1 MRKISI
7 LMTVLASF
15 AVASVASAQQGKGTG
30 TGTGTAATPAKGG
43 GTAGGAVKADAKV
56 DAKVKPA
63 DKGAPAPAPT
73 EGAMPT
79 KPTIPTQLT
88 DAAKKQKGTWTCK
101 GDMMGPDG
109 NPAYKTTF
117 TVKAKLDLDNMFIRA
132 DMAEKKSKSA
142 KYPFKFTSYTTY
154 TDKDAKWHRFM
165 VDNWG
170 GWATGWSTGPDA
182 TGKTVWE
189 MDMSGPMGTSKFRD
203 HEEPAADP
211 KVAKR
216 GGMHMWGEMSM
227 DGKTWV
233 KVYDSTCTK

>member
-30 TGTGTAATPAKGG
+30 TGTGTATPAKP
-43 GTAGGAVKADAKV
+43 AGGAVKADAKV

-63 DKGAPAPAPT
+63 DKGAPTTTPP
-73 EGAMPT
+73 EGAMPE
-79 KPTIPTQLT
+79 KPVIPTQLK
-88 DAAKKQKGTWTCK
+88 DAAKKMKGTWTCK
-101 GDMMGPDG
+101 GEMMGPDG

-117 TVKAKLDLDNMFIRA
+117 TVKAKLDLDNMFLRA
-132 DMAEKKSKSA
+132 DMAEKKSKAA
-142 KYPFKFTSYTTY
+142 KYPFKFTSYTTF
-154 TDKDAKWHRFM
+154 TEKDAKWHRFM

-182 TGKTVWE
+182 TGNTVWE

-203 HEEPAADP
+203 HEEVAADP
-211 KVAKR
+211 KVAKK